1 MTANTITEQLT
12 PAGQKIEHSSFAII
26 VDNEGNSLAHYQEET

>member
-1 MTANTITEQLT
+1 MTANNITEQLT
-12 PAGQKIEHSSFAII
+12 PAGQKIEHSSFAI